1 MGEGRGAI
9 SRRPLAEAVQVEG
22 QHFGPVTLVIEACE
36 GAPGNSGVGPSYE
49 DPKALV
55 DSGTLGLLGVWGSE
69 DPEVLV
75 DSGWP
80 WGSLGSG
87 GLKTPRFWWTQGD
100 PGTPRGL
107 GVSEELPSCRID
119 SPAVW
124 RLGHPSLGPSGG
136 LCPGSGA
143 LAEPWAQLAAATGHA
158 SSQASWAACVAAL
171 G

>member
-80 WGSLGSG
+80 WGSLGSDPVPVQG
-87 GLKTPRFWWTQGD
+87 PAQSRVLGELARRVWLLLPKT
-100 PGTPRGL
+100 
-107 GVSEELPSCRID
+107 
-119 SPAVW
+119 SP
-124 RLGHPSLGPSGG
+124 
-136 LCPGSGA
+136 
-143 LAEPWAQLAAATGHA
+143 E
-158 SSQASWAACVAAL
+158 AL
-171 G
+171 GF